1 MSTYQASDRDEP
13 YAAYRCTRPGCSHLD
28 VYHVNKTGKCWAGLH
43 VNADCG
49 CTQYTPPTT
58 GDAK

>member
-1 MSTYQASDRDEP
+1 MPTGHEDRDDP
-13 YAAYRCTRPGCSHLD
+13 YAAFRCTRPGCSHLD

-43 VNADCG
+43 VDQDCG
-49 CTQYTPPTT
+49 CTQFTPPTT

>member
-1 MSTYQASDRDEP
+1 MSTYQASDRDDP
-13 YAAYRCTRPGCSHLD
+13 YAAFRCTCGHLD

-43 VNADCG
+43 VDNDCG